1 MDLLLTHGYTLDEDP
16 SEVYPYA
23 PLGLLYL
30 SSFLKREGASVEVYD
45 TTFGSLAG
53 FDQAVA
59 ARRPPVVGISGN
71 LRTRR
76 NVLEMIQIAKRH
88 GAAVVLGGPE
98 PFSYADEYLARG
110 ADVVVAGEGEAT
122 LAELLPVLGE
132 SRTGDHAGLAGV
144 AGIACRQGDGT
155 VLRTPARPALPTLD
169 DLPFP
174 DREAIQIDRYFQ
186 TWRRHR
192 GHSALSLITAR
203 GCAYHCTWC
212 SHSVF
217 GFTHRRRSPQNVA
230 DEVEMLVERYQPELL
245 WYADDVF
252 TVHPRWIREYAAE
265 LGRRGLRVPFE
276 AISREDRLDDEII
289 GTLAEMGC
297 FRLWVGAESGSQR
310 VLDLMKRRTDA
321 GRMREVF
328 GSLQRHGIEAGTF
341 IMVGY
346 DGETLEDLEATVDY
360 LKDAAPDTFLT
371 TVAYPIKGTE
381 YYDHVADRLEPDLA
395 WETGSDR
402 DLRVVGSGSP
412 RYYRYAIRWMVNEV
426 ALARWRGGGVMGLVR
441 WLRTVLSARLG
452 RLGMRWAKGP
462 V

>member
-1 MDLLLTHGYTLDEDP
+1 MDLLLTHGYSLDEDP
-16 SEVYPYA
+16 TEVYPYA

-30 SSFLKREGASVEVYD
+30 SSFLKGEGASVSVYD

-53 FDQAVA
+53 FDREMALH
-59 ARRPPVVGISGN
+59 RPPVVGISGN
-71 LRTRR
+71 LRTRA
-76 NVLEMIQIAKRH
+76 NVLAMIQIAKRYR
-88 GAAVVLGGPE
+88 ATVVLGGPE
-98 PFSYADEYLARG
+98 PFGYADEYLARG
-110 ADVVVAGEGEAT
+110 ADVVVAGEGEST
-122 LAELLPVLGE
+122 LAELLRVLADGPGG
-132 SRTGDHAGLAGV
+132 GDTFAGV
-144 AGIACRQGDGT
+144 RGVAFLDSNGT
-155 VLRTPARPALPTLD
+155 VVRTDPRPALASLD
-169 DLPFP
+169 ELPFP
-174 DREAIQIDRYFQ
+174 DREAVPIERYFE

-192 GHSALSLITAR
+192 GRSALSLITAR
-203 GCAYHCTWC
+203 GCAYQCTWC

-230 DEVEMLVERYQPELL
+230 DEVEMLVDRYQPDLL

-252 TVHPRWIREYAAE
+252 TVHARWIREYAAE
-265 LGRRGLRVPFE
+265 LQQRGVRVPFE

-297 FRLWVGAESGSQR
+297 FRIWVGAESGSQR

-321 GRMREVF
+321 ARMREVF
-328 GSLQRHGIEAGTF
+328 ASLQRHGIESGTF

-346 DGETLEDLEATVDY
+346 DGETVQDLEATVGY

-381 YYDHVADRLEPDLA
+381 YYNQVADRLEPQA
-395 WETGSDR
+395 EWATGSDR
-402 DLRVVGSGSP
+402 DLRVAGSGSP
-412 RYYRYAIRWMVNEV
+412 SYYRHAIRWMVNEV
-426 ALARWRGGGVMGLVR
+426 ALARGCGDGFRGAVR
-441 WLRTVLSARLG
+441 WVKTLLGARLG

>member
-1 MDLLLTHGYTLDEDP
+1 MDLLLTHGYSLKDDP

-30 SSFLKREGASVEVYD
+30 SAFLKREGASVAVYD

-53 FDQAVA
+53 FDKEMAS
-59 ARRPPVVGISGN
+59 RRPSVVGISGN
-71 LRTRR
+71 LKTRG

-88 GAAVVLGGPE
+88 RAAVVLGGPE

-110 ADVVVAGEGEAT
+110 ADVIVAGEGEST
-122 LAELLPVLGE
+122 LAELLPLLADG
-132 SRTGDHAGLAGV
+132 AGGRDGLSEVAGV
-144 AGIACRQGDGT
+144 AFLDGAGT
-155 VLRTPARPALPTLD
+155 VVRTGARPAQPSLD
-169 DLPFP
+169 ELPFP
-174 DREAIQIDRYFQ
+174 DRGAIQIERYFE
-186 TWRRHR
+186 TWKRHR
-192 GHSALSLITAR
+192 GRSALSLITAR

-230 DEVEMLVERYQPELL
+230 DEVEMLVERYQPDLL

-265 LGRRGLRVPFE
+265 LERRGLRVPFE

-297 FRLWVGAESGSQR
+297 FRIWVGAESGSQR

-321 GRMREVF
+321 SRMREVF

-346 DGETLEDLEATVDY
+346 DGETLDDLEATVDY

-381 YYDHVADRLEPDLA
+381 YYDQVADRLEPEAA
-395 WETGSDR
+395 WPTGSDR
-402 DLRVVGSGSP
+402 DLRVVGSGST
-412 RYYRYAIRWMVNEV
+412 RYYEHAIRWMVNEV
-426 ALARWRGGGVMGLVR
+426 ALARGRGEGVRGVFR
-441 WLRTVLSARLG
+441 WLKTALSARLG

>member
-1 MDLLLTHGYTLDEDP
+1 MDLLLTHGYSLEEDP

-30 SSFLKREGASVEVYD
+30 SSFLTREGAAVEVYD

-53 FDQAVA
+53 FDRTLAS
-59 ARRPPVVGISGN
+59 RRPPVVGISGN
-71 LRTRR
+71 LRTRG

-88 GAAVVLGGPE
+88 DAAVVLGGPE
-98 PFSYADEYLARG
+98 PFSYADEYLAHG
-110 ADVVVAGEGEAT
+110 ADVVVAGEGEST
-122 LAELLPVLGE
+122 LAELLPLLENGPRRDHVDLEAVLG
-132 SRTGDHAGLAGV
+132 
-144 AGIACRQGDGT
+144 IAFRRGDGT
-155 VLRTPARPALPTLD
+155 VVRTAARPPVPVLD
-169 DLPFP
+169 AVPFP
-174 DREAIQIDRYFQ
+174 DREAIEIDRYFE

-192 GHSALSLITAR
+192 GRSALSLITAR

-230 DEVEMLVERYQPELL
+230 DEVEMLVERYNPDLL

-265 LGRRGLRVPFE
+265 LQRRGLRVPFE

-297 FRLWVGAESGSQR
+297 FRVWVGAESGSQR

-321 GRMREVF
+321 GRMRTVF

-346 DGETLEDLEATVDY
+346 DGETVEDLEATVDY

-381 YYDHVADRLEPDLA
+381 YYQTVADRLEPQIG
-395 WETGSDR
+395 WESGSDR

-426 ALARWRGGGVMGLVR
+426 ALARGHGDGVAGFLR
-441 WLRTVLSARLG
+441 WLKTALSARLG